1 MNRETGIAV
10 IFGIGLGALVG
21 IIIFLNVG
29 TGTVTKVIPVA
40 KNEKVQIEKPS
51 SKVIEKEGILKLKT
65 PEDKIVV
72 DAKEI
77 TVSGSTNPKSLII
90 IQSPI
95 SRVILKNDKEEFK
108 SSFPLAVGE
117 NNITVSTY
125 KDSNTPQE
133 KSVSVYYIPTVE

>member
-77 TVSGSTNPKSLII
+77 TVSGSTTPKSLII
-90 IQSPI
+90 IQSPV

>member
-10 IFGIGLGALVG
+10 VFGIGLGALVG

-77 TVSGSTNPKSLII
+77 TVSGSTTPKSLII
-90 IQSPI
+90 IQSPV

>member
-10 IFGIGLGALVG
+10 VFGIGLGALVG
-21 IIIFLNVG
+21 IIIFLSAG
-29 TGTVTKVIPVA
+29 TGTETKVIPVA
-40 KNEKVQIEKPS
+40 KNDKVQIEKPS
-51 SKVIEKEGILKLKT
+51 SKVIEGEGILKLQT

-72 DAKEI
+72 DTKEI
-77 TVSGSTNPKSLII
+77 TVSGSTTPKSLII
-90 IQSPI
+90 IQSPV

>member
-77 TVSGSTNPKSLII
+77 TVSGSTTPKSLII
-90 IQSPI
+90 IQSPV
-95 SRVILKNDKEEFK
+95 SRVILKNDKEEFN